1 MLFLK
6 KTAKTWKKV
15 TKINFSFSNKLGIF
29 NLYYR
34 LSNHGYYLK
43 NRLKKNI
50 MFRIPLFLSLFLM
63 TSFNAKS
70 SIPTTPDAPQNA
82 ISTTKMVDQKD
93 GFFNFIWD
101 EKKGT
106 IRLEIDKFDT
116 EFLYVN
122 SLPAGMGSNDIGL
135 DRGQLG
141 ATRIVKFVR
150 VGDKVLM
157 IQPNYD
163 YRAVSDNPAESESVE
178 QAFAQSVIWGFKI
191 DSVKESSVM
200 VDATAFLL
208 RDAHQVINRLEQNK
222 EGAYKID
229 KTRSAIYP
237 EGCKNFPK
245 NTEFEATITFVGK
258 AKGRYLRSVTPS
270 SDALTLR
277 MHHSLVELPDADYSP
292 RIFDPRSGYNSIAY
306 QDYATPIDQPLVKKF
321 IRRHRLEKKDPTA
334 AMSEAVEPI
343 IYYVDRGAPEP
354 IRSALIKGA
363 SWWNQAFEAAGYKD
377 AFQVKVLPDNVDP
390 MDVRYNVIQ
399 WVHRSTRGWSYGSS
413 VTDPRTGEIIK
424 GHVSLGS
431 LRVRQD
437 FLIAQGLVKAYEEG
451 KPASPKMLEMALA
464 RLRQLAAHEVGHT
477 IGLAHNFAASTNDRS
492 SVMDYPHPYITA
504 NKDGSLNFEDAYDD
518 KIGAWDKRTI
528 LFGYQDFPKGT
539 DHAKA
544 LLEIL
549 KENQQL
555 GLRYISDAD
564 ARPAGSAHPYAHLW
578 DNGNDPVSELNR
590 LMEVR
595 AIALKNF
602 SVNNIPMNTPL
613 SNLEEVLVP
622 LYLAHRYQVEAA
634 VKVVGGVDYEYSARG
649 DTPVAA
655 RIVDYQTQ
663 IKAISSLMKALSSKE
678 LAISKDILLL
688 IPPKTFDSRRT
699 RESFKS
705 RTGLTFDPMAAAES
719 AANHLISL
727 YMHPQRAT
735 RLVEQHAR
743 DQRNPGLDKTI
754 NALIQAT
761 WLTDDVD
768 TYLAEIGRVTE
779 KLVLQHLMKLAMN
792 EDASEQVRAICWQKL
807 VSLKDYMKKNI
818 TTGTE
823 MQQAHIIHS
832 IILIDQ
838 FNSDPMKWKSSM
850 PKDMPDGSPI
860 GMDACGG
867 HF

>member
-1 MLFLK
+1 ML
-6 KTAKTWKKV
+6 
-15 TKINFSFSNKLGIF
+15 
-29 NLYYR
+29 
-34 LSNHGYYLK
+34 
-43 NRLKKNI
+43 
-50 MFRIPLFLSLFLM
+50 RITILLFLFLM
-63 TSFNAKS
+63 TSCNAKS
-70 SIPTTPDAPQNA
+70 SIPTTSDLPQKT
-82 ISTTKMVDQKD
+82 ISKPNIVDQKN
-93 GFFNFIWD
+93 GFFNFTWD

-106 IRLEIDKFDT
+106 IMLEIDKFDT

-150 VGDKVLM
+150 VGNKVLM
-157 IQPNYD
+157 MQPNYN

-178 QAFAQSVIWGFKI
+178 QAFAQSVIWGFK
-191 DSVKESSVM
+191 VESETENSVM
-200 VDATAFLL
+200 VNATDFLL
-208 RDAHQVINRLEQNK
+208 RDAHQVANRLDRNR
-222 EGAYKID
+222 EGSYKVD

-237 EGCKNFPK
+237 AMCKNFPK

-258 AKGRYLRSVTPS
+258 PKGRYLRSVTPS

-277 MHHSLVELPDADYSP
+277 MHHSFVELPDENYEP
-292 RIFDPRSGYNSIAY
+292 RVFDPRSGFNSISY

-334 AMSEAVEPI
+334 TVSEAVEPI

-363 SWWNQAFEAAGYKD
+363 SWWNQAFSAAGYKD

-437 FLIAQGLVKAYEEG
+437 YLIAQGLIKAYEDG
-451 KPASPKMLEMALA
+451 KPVSPKMLEMALA
-464 RLRQLAAHEVGHT
+464 RLRQLSAHEVGHT

-504 NKDGSLNFEDAYDD
+504 NKDGSLNFDDAYDVG
-518 KIGAWDKRTI
+518 IGAWDKRTV
-528 LFGYQDFPKGT
+528 LFGYQDFPSGI

-549 KENQQL
+549 KENQRM

-564 ARPAGSAHPYAHLW
+564 ARPAGGAHPYAHLW
-578 DNGNDPVSELNR
+578 DNGKDPVSELNR
-590 LMEVR
+590 LMSVR
-595 AIALKNF
+595 ATALKNF
-602 SVNNIPMNTPL
+602 SINNIPVNTPF
-613 SNLEEVLVP
+613 SDLEEVLVP

-634 VKVVGGVDYEYSARG
+634 VKVVGGVDYEYSSRG
-649 DTPVAA
+649 DTPEAA

-663 IKAISSLMKALSSKE
+663 MEAISSLMKTLNSKE
-678 LAISKDILLL
+678 LAIPKNILKL

-719 AANHLISL
+719 SANHLISMYL
-727 YMHPQRAT
+727 HPQRAT
-735 RLVEQHAR
+735 RLIDQHSR
-743 DQRNPGLDKTI
+743 DRRNPGLHTTI
-754 NALIQAT
+754 NALFQAT
-761 WLTDDVD
+761 WFTDDED
-768 TYLAEIGRVTE
+768 PYLAEVGRISE

-792 EDASEQVRAICWQKL
+792 QDASEQVRA
-807 VSLKDYMKKNI
+807 VSLFKLTELNDYLAKK
-818 TTGTE
+818 TSGQE
-823 MQQAHIIHS
+823 MEKAHIMHALSMINQFMDDPNEWKNS
-832 IILIDQ
+832 I
-838 FNSDPMKWKSSM
+838 
-850 PKDMPDGSPI
+850 PKNMPDGSPI

-867 HF
+867 H

>member
-1 MLFLK
+1 
-6 KTAKTWKKV
+6 
-15 TKINFSFSNKLGIF
+15 
-29 NLYYR
+29 
-34 LSNHGYYLK
+34 
-43 NRLKKNI
+43 
-50 MFRIPLFLSLFLM
+50 M
-63 TSFNAKS
+63 TSCNVKS
-70 SIPTTPDAPQNA
+70 SIPTTSNPSQNT
-82 ISTTKMVDQKD
+82 ISTPQMVDQKD
-93 GFFNFIWD
+93 GFFNFTWD

-106 IRLEIDKFDT
+106 IMLEIDKFDT

-150 VGDKVLM
+150 VGNKILM
-157 IQPNYD
+157 IQPNYN

-178 QAFAQSVIWGFKI
+178 QAFAQSVIWGFKVENEKEG
-191 DSVKESSVM
+191 SVF
-200 VDATAFLL
+200 VDATEFLL
-208 RDAHQVINRLEQNK
+208 RDAHQVINRLDRNN
-222 EGAYKID
+222 EGSYKID

-237 EGCKNFPK
+237 AMCKNFPK
-245 NTEFEATITFVGK
+245 NTELEATITFVGK
-258 AKGRYLRSVTPS
+258 PKGRYLRSVTPS

-277 MHHSLVELPDADYSP
+277 MHHSFVELPDANYEP
-292 RIFDPRSGYNSIAY
+292 RVFDPRSGFNSISY

-354 IRSALIKGA
+354 IRSALIEGA
-363 SWWNQAFEAAGYKD
+363 SWWNQAYEAAGYKN
-377 AFQVKVLPDNVDP
+377 AFQVKVMPDDIDP
-390 MDVRYNVIQ
+390 MDVRYNIIQ

-451 KPASPKMLEMALA
+451 KPVSPKMLEMALA
-464 RLRQLAAHEVGHT
+464 RLRQLSAHEVGHT

-504 NKDGSLNFEDAYDD
+504 NKDGSLNFAEAYDIG
-518 KIGAWDKRTI
+518 IGAWDKRTI

-539 DHAKA
+539 DHEKA

-549 KENQQL
+549 KENQRL

-578 DNGNDPVSELNR
+578 DNGRDPVSELDR
-590 LMEVR
+590 LMGVR
-595 AIALKNF
+595 ATALKNF
-602 SVNNIPMNTPL
+602 SENNIPMNTPF
-613 SNLEEVLVP
+613 SDLEEVLVP

-634 VKVVGGVDYEYSARG
+634 VKVIGGVNYEYSSRG
-649 DTPVAA
+649 DTPMAA
-655 RIVDYQTQ
+655 RIVDYPTQ
-663 IKAISSLMKALSSKE
+663 AKAIISLMKTLSSKE

-699 RESFKS
+699 RESFNS
-705 RTGLTFDPMAAAES
+705 RTGLTFDPIAAAES
-719 AANHLISL
+719 SVNHLLSL
-727 YMHPQRAT
+727 YLHPQRAT
-735 RLVEQHAR
+735 RLIDQLSR
-743 DQRNPGLDKTI
+743 DRRNPGLHITI
-754 NALIQAT
+754 NALFQAT
-761 WLTDDVD
+761 WFTDDD
-768 TYLAEIGRVTE
+768 DPHLAEIGRMVE

-792 EDASEQVRAICWQKL
+792 QDASEQVRA
-807 VSLKDYMKKNI
+807 VSFYKIKELKDYLSKK
-818 TTGTE
+818 TSAKE
-823 MQQAHIIHS
+823 MEKAHVMHS
-832 IILIDQ
+832 LLMIEQ
-838 FNSDPMKWKSSM
+838 FMDDPNEWKNSM
-850 PKDMPDGSPI
+850 PKNMPDGSPI

>member
-1 MLFLK
+1 
-6 KTAKTWKKV
+6 
-15 TKINFSFSNKLGIF
+15 
-29 NLYYR
+29 
-34 LSNHGYYLK
+34 
-43 NRLKKNI
+43 
-50 MFRIPLFLSLFLM
+50 MFRIILLLPLFLL
-63 TSFNAKS
+63 TSCHVKS
-70 SIPTTPDAPQNA
+70 SIPTTTDTSQV
-82 ISTTKMVDQKD
+82 TTSIKEMVDQKE
-93 GFFNFIWD
+93 GFFNFTWD
-101 EKKGT
+101 ENAGT
-106 IRLEIDKFDT
+106 VMLEIDKFDT

-150 VGDKVLM
+150 VGNKVLM
-157 IQPNYD
+157 MQPNYN

-178 QAFAQSVIWGFKI
+178 QAFAQSVIWGFKV
-191 DSVKESSVM
+191 DSEKGNSVI
-200 VDATAFLL
+200 VNATDFLL
-208 RDAHQVINRLEQNK
+208 RDAHQVTARLERKN
-222 EGAYKID
+222 EGSYKVD

-237 EGCKNFPK
+237 EMCRNFPK

-270 SDALTLR
+270 AEALTLR
-277 MHHSLVELPDADYSP
+277 MHHSFVELPDANYEP
-292 RIFDPRSGYNSIAY
+292 RVFDPRSGFNSIAY
-306 QDYATPIDQPLVKKF
+306 QDYATPIDQSLVKKF

-334 AMSEAVEPI
+334 ARSEAVEPI

-363 SWWNQAFEAAGYKD
+363 SWWNQAFEAAGYID
-377 AFQVKVLPDNVDP
+377 AFQVKVLPDDVDP

-451 KPASPKMLEMALA
+451 KPVSPEMLEMALA

-477 IGLAHNFAASTNDRS
+477 IGLAHNFAASSNDRS

-504 NKDGSLNFEDAYDD
+504 NKDGSLNFDNAYDT

-528 LFGYQDFPKGT
+528 LFGYQDFIKGT

-544 LLEIL
+544 LLGIL
-549 KENQQL
+549 KENQKL

-564 ARPAGSAHPYAHLW
+564 ARPAGGAHPYAHLW
-578 DNGNDPVSELNR
+578 DNGNDPVTELNR
-590 LMEVR
+590 LMGVR
-595 AIALKNF
+595 ATALKNF

-622 LYLAHRYQVEAA
+622 LFLAHRYQVEAA
-634 VKVVGGVDYEYSARG
+634 VKVVGGVDYEYSSRG
-649 DTPVAA
+649 DTPIAA
-655 RIVDYQTQ
+655 RIVDYQMQ
-663 IKAISSLMKALSSKE
+663 MKAISSLMKTLSSKE
-678 LAISKDILLL
+678 LAIPKNILQL

-719 AANHLISL
+719 AANHLISMYL
-727 YMHPQRAT
+727 HPQRAT

-743 DQRNPGLDKTI
+743 DRRNPGLQNTI
-754 NALIQAT
+754 NALFQAT
-761 WLTDDVD
+761 WFTDDED
-768 TYLAEIGRVTE
+768 SYLAEVGRVTE
-779 KLVLQHLMKLAMN
+779 KLALQHLMKLAMN
-792 EDASEQVRAICWQKL
+792 QDASEQVRA
-807 VSLKDYMKKNI
+807 VSFYKIKELKYYLDKK
-818 TTGTE
+818 TAGKE
-823 MQQAHIIHS
+823 MEKAHVMHALS
-832 IILIDQ
+832 MIDQ
-838 FNSDPMKWKSSM
+838 FMDDPNEWKNSM

-867 HF
+867 QH

>member
-1 MLFLK
+1 
-6 KTAKTWKKV
+6 
-15 TKINFSFSNKLGIF
+15 
-29 NLYYR
+29 
-34 LSNHGYYLK
+34 
-43 NRLKKNI
+43 
-50 MFRIPLFLSLFLM
+50 M
-63 TSFNAKS
+63 TSCNAKS
-70 SIPTTPDAPQNA
+70 SIPTTLSSPENT
-82 ISTTKMVDQKD
+82 ISKTKMVDQKD
-93 GFFNFIWD
+93 GFFNFTWN

-106 IRLEIDKFDT
+106 IMLEIDKFDT

-150 VGDKVLM
+150 VGNKVLM
-157 IQPNYD
+157 MQPNYG

-178 QAFAQSVIWGFKI
+178 QAFAQSVIWGFKV
-191 DSVKESSVM
+191 DSIKGNSVF
-200 VDATAFLL
+200 VDATNFLL
-208 RDAHQVINRLEQNK
+208 RDAHQVANRLDRNK
-222 EGAYKID
+222 EGSYKID

-237 EGCKNFPK
+237 KMCKNFPK

-258 AKGRYLRSVTPS
+258 AKGRNLRSVTPS

-277 MHHSLVELPDADYSP
+277 MHHSFVELPDANYAP
-292 RIFDPRSGYNSIAY
+292 RVFDPRSGFNAISY

-343 IYYVDRGAPEP
+343 VYYVDRGAPEP
-354 IRSALIKGA
+354 IRSALLEGA
-363 SWWNQAFEAAGYKD
+363 SWWNQAYEAAGYKN
-377 AFQVKVLPDNVDP
+377 AFQVKIMPDDIDP
-390 MDVRYNVIQ
+390 MDVRYNIIQ

-437 FLIAQGLVKAYEEG
+437 FLIAQGLIKAYEEG
-451 KPASPKMLEMALA
+451 KPVSPKMLEMALA

-504 NKDGSLNFEDAYDD
+504 NKDGSLNFDDAYDT

-528 LFGYQDFPKGT
+528 LFGYQHFAKGT

-544 LLEIL
+544 LLGIL
-549 KENQQL
+549 KENQTM

-564 ARPAGSAHPYAHLW
+564 ARPAGGAHPYAHLW
-578 DNGNDPVSELNR
+578 DNGKDPVSELNR
-590 LMEVR
+590 LMGVR
-595 AIALKNF
+595 TTALKNF

-634 VKVVGGVDYEYSARG
+634 VKVVGGVDYEYSSRG
-649 DTPVAA
+649 DTPTAA

-663 IKAISSLMKALSSKE
+663 MKAISSLMKTLSSKE
-678 LAISKDILLL
+678 LAIPKDILLL
-688 IPPKTFDSRRT
+688 IPPKTFGSYRT
-699 RESFKS
+699 RESFQS

-719 AANHLISL
+719 SANHLISMYL
-727 YMHPQRAT
+727 HPQRAT
-735 RLVEQHAR
+735 RLVDQHSR
-743 DQRNPGLDKTI
+743 DRRNPGLHNTI
-754 NALIQAT
+754 NALFQAT
-761 WLTDDVD
+761 WFTDDED
-768 TYLAEIGRVTE
+768 TYLAEIGRVPE

-792 EDASEQVRAICWQKL
+792 QNASEQVRA
-807 VSLKDYMKKNI
+807 VSWMKINELKDYLNKK
-818 TTGTE
+818 TSGKE
-823 MQQAHIIHS
+823 MEKAHIMHALSMIE
-832 IILIDQ
+832 Q
-838 FNSDPMKWKSSM
+838 FLDDPMEWKNTI

-860 GMDACGG
+860 GMDACSG
-867 HF
+867 H

>member
-1 MLFLK
+1 
-6 KTAKTWKKV
+6 
-15 TKINFSFSNKLGIF
+15 
-29 NLYYR
+29 
-34 LSNHGYYLK
+34 
-43 NRLKKNI
+43 
-50 MFRIPLFLSLFLM
+50 MFRTILLLSLFLL
-63 TSFNAKS
+63 TSCNAKS
-70 SIPTTPDAPQNA
+70 SIPTTTDA
-82 ISTTKMVDQKD
+82 SKTTASKKKMVDQKE
-93 GFFNFIWD
+93 GFFNFTWD
-101 EKKGT
+101 EKTGT
-106 IRLEIDKFDT
+106 ILLEIDKFDT

-150 VGDKVLM
+150 VGNKVLM
-157 IQPNYD
+157 MQPNYN

-191 DSVKESSVM
+191 DSEKENSVI
-200 VDATAFLL
+200 VNATDFLL
-208 RDAHQVINRLEQNK
+208 RDAHQVSARLDRRN
-222 EGAYKID
+222 EGSYKID

-237 EGCKNFPK
+237 EMCRNFPK
-245 NTEFEATITFVGK
+245 NTEFEATVTFVGK
-258 AKGRYLRSVTPS
+258 AKGRYLRSVTPTAE
-270 SDALTLR
+270 ALTLR
-277 MHHSLVELPDADYSP
+277 MHHSFVELPDANYEP
-292 RIFDPRSGYNSIAY
+292 RVFDPRSGFNAISY
-306 QDYATPIDQPLVKKF
+306 QDYATPIDQSLVKKF

-377 AFQVKVLPDNVDP
+377 AFQVKVLPDDVDP

-413 VTDPRTGEIIK
+413 VTDPRTGEMIK

-437 FLIAQGLVKAYEEG
+437 FLIAQGLIKAYEEG
-451 KPASPKMLEMALA
+451 KPVSPKMLEMALA
-464 RLRQLAAHEVGHT
+464 RLRQLAAHEIGHT
-477 IGLAHNFAASTNDRS
+477 IGLAHNFAASSNDRA

-504 NKDGSLNFEDAYDD
+504 NKDGSLNFDDAYDVG
-518 KIGAWDKRTI
+518 IGAWDKRTI

-549 KENQQL
+549 KENQKL

-564 ARPAGSAHPYAHLW
+564 ARPAGGAHPYAHLW
-578 DNGNDPVSELNR
+578 DNGSDPVSELNR
-590 LMEVR
+590 LMDVR
-595 AIALKNF
+595 ATALKNF
-602 SVNNIPMNTPL
+602 SLNNIPMNTPL

-622 LYLAHRYQVEAA
+622 LFLAHRYQVEAA
-634 VKVVGGVDYEYSARG
+634 VKVVGGVDYEYSSRG
-649 DTPVAA
+649 DTPMAA

-663 IKAISSLMKALSSKE
+663 MKAISSLMKTLSSKE
-678 LAISKDILLL
+678 LAIPKNILQL

-719 AANHLISL
+719 SANHLIAMYL
-727 YMHPQRAT
+727 HPQRAT

-743 DQRNPGLDKTI
+743 DRRNPGLQNTI
-754 NALIQAT
+754 NALFQAT
-761 WLTDDVD
+761 WFTDDND
-768 TYLAEIGRVTE
+768 DYLSEIGRVTE
-779 KLVLQHLMKLAMN
+779 KLVLQHLMKLTMN
-792 EDASEQVRAICWQKL
+792 QDASEQVRA
-807 VSLKDYMKKNI
+807 VSFYKINELKDYLSKK
-818 TTGTE
+818 TSGKE
-823 MQQAHIIHS
+823 MEKAHVMHALSMIE
-832 IILIDQ
+832 Q
-838 FNSDPMKWKSSM
+838 FLDDPNEWKNSM

>member
-1 MLFLK
+1 MIRTILL
-6 KTAKTWKKV
+6 
-15 TKINFSFSNKLGIF
+15 
-29 NLYYR
+29 
-34 LSNHGYYLK
+34 
-43 NRLKKNI
+43 
-50 MFRIPLFLSLFLM
+50 LSLFILA
-63 TSFNAKS
+63 SCNAKS
-70 SIPTTPDAPQNA
+70 SIPTTTNTPKNTILKQN
-82 ISTTKMVDQKD
+82 MVDQKN
-93 GFFNFIWD
+93 GFFNFTWD
-101 EKKGT
+101 EKTGT
-106 IRLEIDKFDT
+106 ILLEIDKFDT

-150 VGDKVLM
+150 VGNKVLM
-157 IQPNYD
+157 MQPNYD

-178 QAFAQSVIWGFKI
+178 QAFAQSVIWGFKVK
-191 DSVKESSVM
+191 DEKENSVII
-200 VDATAFLL
+200 DATSFLL
-208 RDAHQVINRLEQNK
+208 RDAHRVAARLESRNQ
-222 EGAYKID
+222 GSYKID

-237 EGCKNFPK
+237 QMCKNFPK

-258 AKGRYLRSVTPS
+258 AKGGYLRSVTPTAE
-270 SDALTLR
+270 ALTLR
-277 MHHSLVELPDADYSP
+277 MHHSFIELPDANYEP
-292 RIFDPRSGYNSIAY
+292 RVFDPRSGFNAISY

-321 IRRHRLEKKDPTA
+321 IQRHRLEKKDPTA
-334 AMSEAVEPI
+334 TMSEAVEPI
-343 IYYVDRGAPEP
+343 VYYVDRGAPEP

-377 AFQVKVLPDNVDP
+377 AFQVKVLPDDVDP

-413 VTDPRTGEIIK
+413 VTDPRTGEMIK

-437 FLIAQGLVKAYEEG
+437 FLIAQGLIKAYEEG
-451 KPASPKMLEMALA
+451 KPVSPKMLEMALA
-464 RLRQLAAHEVGHT
+464 RLRQLAAHEIGHT
-477 IGLAHNFAASTNDRS
+477 IGLAHNFAASTNDRA

-504 NKDGSLNFEDAYDD
+504 NTDGSLNFDDAYDVG
-518 KIGAWDKRTI
+518 IGAWDKRTI
-528 LFGYQDFPKGT
+528 LYGYQDFPKGT

-549 KENQQL
+549 KENQNL

-578 DNGNDPVSELNR
+578 DNGSDPVSELNR
-590 LMEVR
+590 LMGVR
-595 AIALKNF
+595 ATALKNF
-602 SVNNIPMNTPL
+602 GLNNIPMNTPL

-622 LYLAHRYQVEAA
+622 LFLAHRYQVEAA
-634 VKVVGGVDYEYSARG
+634 VKVVGGVDYEYSSKG
-649 DTPVAA
+649 DTPIAA

-663 IKAISSLMKALSSKE
+663 MKAISSLMKTLSSKE
-678 LAISKDILLL
+678 LAIPKNILQL
-688 IPPKTFDSRRT
+688 IPPKTFNSWRT

-719 AANHLISL
+719 SANHLITMYL
-727 YMHPQRAT
+727 HPQRAT

-743 DQRNPGLDKTI
+743 DRRNPGLQTTI
-754 NALIQAT
+754 NALFQAT
-761 WLTDDVD
+761 WFTDDTD
-768 TYLAEIGRVTE
+768 AYFAEIGRVTE

-792 EDASEQVRAICWQKL
+792 QDASEQVRA
-807 VSLKDYMKKNI
+807 VSLYKIKELKDYLNKK
-818 TTGTE
+818 TSGKE
-823 MQQAHIIHS
+823 MEKAHVMHALSMIEQFMDDPNEWKNS
-832 IILIDQ
+832 I
-838 FNSDPMKWKSSM
+838 
-850 PKDMPDGSPI
+850 PKGMPDGSPI